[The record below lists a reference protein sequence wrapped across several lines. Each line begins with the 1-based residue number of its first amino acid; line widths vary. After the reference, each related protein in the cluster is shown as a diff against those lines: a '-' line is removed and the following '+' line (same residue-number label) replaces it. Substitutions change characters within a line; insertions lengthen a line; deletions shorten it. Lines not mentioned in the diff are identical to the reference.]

1 MSLAWYERQPEL
13 VEEIEATLR
22 ETYPN
27 LHLFIGSERAVL
39 RGTFPVRGPDGRDL
53 DRYRVSIEL
62 PADYPKVL
70 PVVREVG
77 GRLPWHE
84 DFHIERDGKA
94 CVLMPDDR
102 WRCFPVG
109 APFRQYLE
117 VPLHNFFLSQT
128 VHAETGEWPF
138 GQWGHGKDGIYQY
151 YRWLLGTADDLTVR
165 RFLHLLAKCDLKKH
179 YECPCGSGNKIR
191 KCCSVKLRDL
201 RQKIPPDAASESIRR
216 LGERTPPYA
225 RARLRG

>member
-1 MSLAWYERQPEL
+1 MSRAWHERRPEL
-13 VEEIEATLR
+13 VKEIEATLR
-22 ETYPN
+22 EGYPN
-27 LHLFIGSERAVL
+27 LHLLIVLGRAEV
-39 RGTFPVRGPDGRDL
+39 RGTFPVWAPDGQGL

-84 DFHIERDGKA
+84 DYHIEREGKA

-138 GQWGHGKDGIYQY
+138 GQWDHGRDGIFQY
-151 YRWLLGTADDLTVR
+151 YRWLLDTDDDLAVR
-165 RFLHLLAKCDLKKH
+165 RFLHVLAKIDLKKH
-179 YECPCGSGNKIR
+179 YECPCGSGKKIK
-191 KCCSVKLRDL
+191 KCCFGKLRDL
-201 RQKIPPDAASESIRR
+201 RQKIPAYIAADSIRR
-216 LGERTPPYA
+216 LGKRKPPYS
-225 RARLRG
+225 RSRLR